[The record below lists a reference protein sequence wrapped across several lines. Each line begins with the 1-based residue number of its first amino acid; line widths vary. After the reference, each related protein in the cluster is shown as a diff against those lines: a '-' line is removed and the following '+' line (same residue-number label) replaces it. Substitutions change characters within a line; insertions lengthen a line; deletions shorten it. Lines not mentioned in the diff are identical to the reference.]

1 MESIIAS
8 VLGGLVGGLFTFL
21 GVWMTIHHENK
32 KALGEELKRQKE
44 KEEQLLE
51 NRPRLEIMGYK
62 NLTKYSPQ
70 KKTDAAVLLCGIK
83 EYKNEE
89 RAAFYYDESVIKPE
103 NWVCVEYTLRNT
115 GHTEI
120 DHIYFSTN
128 LPKSTVLF
136 DVLNEENLMCFEN
149 NLLNYS
155 VILEKTI
162 KPQQTVKIKVCYSKE
177 NMVIVDPI
185 GATITMW
192 IIDERGNWWSQPL
205 FAPDNKIY
213 NSTKASYKEWKDYT
227 SVETAIKCFE
237 NPMLW

>member
-1 MESIIAS
+1 MEAIIAS

-32 KALGEELKRQKE
+32 KTRQEELKRQKE
-44 KEEQLLE
+44 KEEQLFE

-62 NLTKYSPQ
+62 KLSKYSAA
-70 KKTDAAVLLCGIK
+70 KKADISLLLCSIK
-83 EYKNEE
+83 EYKNEG
-89 RAAFYYDESVIKPE
+89 RAMFFYDESVITPE

-128 LPKSTVLF
+128 LPKNTALF
-136 DVLNEENLMCFEN
+136 NVLNEENVMCHDNHF
-149 NLLNYS
+149 LNYS
-155 VILEKTI
+155 VIFEKTI
-162 KPQQTVKIKVCYSKE
+162 KPQQTVSIKVCYISDK
-177 NMVIVDPI
+177 IVVSNIGGAPI
-185 GATITMW
+185 TIWM
-192 IIDERGNWWSQPL
+192 IDENKNWWSQPL

-213 NSTKASYKEWKDYT
+213 NSSRSSHKEWKDYT
-227 SVETAIKCFE
+227 DEAKAIECFE